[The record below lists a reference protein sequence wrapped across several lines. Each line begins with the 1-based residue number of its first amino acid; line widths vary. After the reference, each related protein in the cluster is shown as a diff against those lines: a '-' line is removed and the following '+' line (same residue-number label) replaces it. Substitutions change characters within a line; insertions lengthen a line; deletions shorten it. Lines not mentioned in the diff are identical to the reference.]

1 MSRRRARELALQ
13 VLFQLDFQK
22 IDAEVALELL
32 CADESEPSEKPHKS
46 DKVQQHAL
54 HLIQGVL
61 EHQTDVDA
69 LISGVATDWKL
80 ERMPGVDRNIA
91 RLAAY
96 ELTFD
101 PERLAPGIIINE
113 AVELA
118 KAFGTDESGRFV
130 NGILGALLKAKA

>member
-22 IDAEVALELL
+22 IEPEVALELL
-32 CADESEPSEKPHKS
+32 CSEEEAPSN
-46 DKVQQHAL
+46 KVQKYAL

-61 EHQTDVDA
+61 ERQTEVDA
-69 LISGVATDWKL
+69 LISQVAADWKI

-91 RLAAY
+91 RIATYELSFAAEKLAA
-96 ELTFD
+96 
-101 PERLAPGIIINE
+101 GIIINE

-118 KAFGTDESGRFV
+118 KTFGTDESSRFI
-130 NGILGALLKAKA
+130 NGILGALLKLSPQDKS

>member
-22 IDAEVALELL
+22 IDAEIALELL
-32 CADESEPSEKPHKS
+32 CSEEGGPS
-46 DKVQQHAL
+46 DKVQKHAL

-61 EHQTDVDA
+61 EQQASVDG
-69 LISGVATDWKL
+69 LISSVATDWKI

-91 RLAAY
+91 RIAVYEMRFDAEHLAV
-96 ELTFD
+96 
-101 PERLAPGIIINE
+101 GIIINE

-118 KAFGTDESGRFV
+118 KAFGTDESSRFI
-130 NGILGALLKAKA
+130 NGILGALLKANTPANPI

>member
-32 CADESEPSEKPHKS
+32 CSEEEAPS
-46 DKVQQHAL
+46 DKVQKYAL

-61 EHQTDVDA
+61 ENQDAVDG
-69 LISGVATDWKL
+69 LISQVASDWKID
-80 ERMPGVDRNIA
+80 RMPGVDRNIA
-91 RLAAY
+91 RIATY
-96 ELTFD
+96 ELKFD
-101 PERLAPGIIINE
+101 VEKLAPGIIINE

-118 KAFGTDESGRFV
+118 KTFGTDESSRFI
-130 NGILGALLKAKA
+130 NGILGALLKLT

>member
-22 IDAEVALELL
+22 IEAEVALELL
-32 CADESEPSEKPHKS
+32 CSEEEAPS
-46 DKVQQHAL
+46 DKVQKYAL

-61 EHQTDVDA
+61 EHQTEVDD
-69 LISGVATDWKL
+69 LISQVAADWKI

-91 RLAAY
+91 RIATYELRFAAEKLAA
-96 ELTFD
+96 
-101 PERLAPGIIINE
+101 GIIINE

-118 KAFGTDESGRFV
+118 KTFAADESSRFI
-130 NGILGALLKAKA
+130 NGILGALLKLSPQDES